1 LILQAFAGSYFLS
14 WIWSPKIVA
23 AVGMPAPDPPRMH
36 SQRQLWSVGIWNYH
50 FTSIYSLKQVSCNQ
64 DYLVLREN
72 NWERH
77 QSVGHWDMS
86 SNGRSVYKDAS
97 SSYLWN
103 STKTTTW
110 LVTNNCLRG
119 RVKCVCH
126 CLENMCSN
134 LFWLRGCCLTPNS
147 LVCLQIWNWFGKAS
161 TI

>member
-1 LILQAFAGSYFLS
+1 
-14 WIWSPKIVA
+14 
-23 AVGMPAPDPPRMH
+23 MPAPDPPRMH